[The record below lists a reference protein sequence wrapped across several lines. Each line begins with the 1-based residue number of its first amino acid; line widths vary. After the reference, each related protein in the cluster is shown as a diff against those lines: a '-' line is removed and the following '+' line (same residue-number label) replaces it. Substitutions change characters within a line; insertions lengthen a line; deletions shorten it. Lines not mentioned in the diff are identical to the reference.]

1 VPANL
6 IDIGN
11 SVMNYRKLSIAIGLT
26 IIVSNKVALSAT
38 PLDVPGLGKT
48 SCSETVELQ
57 ADDTKRLELT
67 AWMQGA
73 LTGLMI
79 AHGRQYM
86 SELTEVEGTPL
97 LITYDSSGDWVWLV
111 EYCRE
116 NENDNVAQ
124 AMMERWKE
132 IAES

>member
-1 VPANL
+1 
-6 IDIGN
+6 
-11 SVMNYRKLSIAIGLT
+11 MNHGKLAIAIGL
-26 IIVSNKVALSAT
+26 IMIVSNKMAVGAT
-38 PLDVPGLGKT
+38 PLHVPGLGKT
-48 SCSETVELQ
+48 SCWETIELQ

-67 AWMQGA
+67 AWIQGA

-86 SELTEVEGTPL
+86 SEYTEVEGTPL
-97 LITYDSSGDWVWLV
+97 SITYDSSGDWVWLV

-116 NENDNVAQ
+116 NQNDNVAQ

-132 IAES
+132 ISEESQDAGN